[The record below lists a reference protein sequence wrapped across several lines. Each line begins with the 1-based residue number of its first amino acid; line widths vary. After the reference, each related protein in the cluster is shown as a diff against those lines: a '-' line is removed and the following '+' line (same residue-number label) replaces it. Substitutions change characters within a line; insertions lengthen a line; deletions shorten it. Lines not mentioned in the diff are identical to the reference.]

1 MARKK
6 RRYSARDQLT
16 ASLVLVVVLGMVLM
30 GGIGLYMTGIFDP
43 VEATVAL
50 ADTEPLNL
58 PTQPPRSLL
67 DWLFPTARA
76 EEESET
82 RSASELEALL
92 EDIVAEERG
101 EEEIAAEDRVTVEK
115 GDLALNQNLPDDWLN
130 VLLMGT
136 DSRDVNAKTGRT
148 DVMIIASVN
157 LKTGEIKLSS
167 LARDM
172 YVPIPNGVG
181 ENRINAAH
189 AFGGPE
195 LALKT
200 VNQNFEMNIQDYAL
214 VNFAG
219 MASIVDAVGGVDIE
233 LVGEEWFWINYGVA
247 LGEDYEGFAK
257 SDARRLLTEEDM
269 DTVVHL
275 DGLQAV
281 AYARIRK
288 MDNDLQRAS
297 RQRILLQAIM
307 EKAMASKSTLVNV
320 ALSMLP
326 YVNTN
331 MTPNRIMQ
339 LVLQFLAADSFSF
352 TEMSIPVEGTYRNE
366 TVNEMQVITFDQ
378 AQNNQAMHNFIYGAY
393 YPASDTAQ

>member
-1 MARKK
+1 M
-6 RRYSARDQLT
+6 
-16 ASLVLVVVLGMVLM
+16 
-30 GGIGLYMTGIFDP
+30 
-43 VEATVAL
+43 
-50 ADTEPLNL
+50 
-58 PTQPPRSLL
+58 
-67 DWLFPTARA
+67 
-76 EEESET
+76 
-82 RSASELEALL
+82 
-92 EDIVAEERG
+92 
-101 EEEIAAEDRVTVEK
+101 
-115 GDLALNQNLPDDWLN
+115 
-130 VLLMGT
+130 
-136 DSRDVNAKTGRT
+136 
-148 DVMIIASVN
+148 
-157 LKTGEIKLSS
+157 
-167 LARDM
+167 
-172 YVPIPNGVG
+172 
-181 ENRINAAH
+181 
-189 AFGGPE
+189 
-195 LALKT
+195 
-200 VNQNFEMNIQDYAL
+200 
-214 VNFAG
+214 
-219 MASIVDAVGGVDIE
+219 
-233 LVGEEWFWINYGVA
+233 A

-378 AQNNQAMHNFIYGAY
+378 AQNNQALHNFIYGAY

>member
-16 ASLVLVVVLGMVLM
+16 ASLVLVVLGMVLM

-167 LARDM
+167 LARDL

-378 AQNNQAMHNFIYGAY
+378 AQNNQALHNFIYGAY

>member
-1 MARKK
+1 M
-6 RRYSARDQLT
+6 
-16 ASLVLVVVLGMVLM
+16 LVVVLGMVLM

-378 AQNNQAMHNFIYGAY
+378 AQNNQALHNFIYGAY

>member
-16 ASLVLVVVLGMVLM
+16 ASLVLVVLGMVLM

-167 LARDM
+167 LARDL

-366 TVNEMQVITFDQ
+366 TVNEMQVITLDQ
-378 AQNNQAMHNFIYGAY
+378 AQNNQALHNFIYGAY